1 MDGGWWTE
9 LVGEDGVEMGRTYT
23 TRMGCVSGDSPSVP
37 RNEIHPNKVAPSARA
52 PWVSWAGNRMTTMA
66 CARIAQWNPG
76 FKVPCTYHRVRTGV
90 REARQAQ
97 TGTSRGTTGP
107 RRTRGSRTHLPGRPG
122 AARSRCRNS
131 RSPLFVM
138 QSKRRKQQQGGGQAR
153 ARGRVTERSLEK
165 WRQVLY
171 PL

>member
-1 MDGGWWTE
+1 MGWWTE

-23 TRMGCVSGDSPSVP
+23 TRMGRVSGGSPP
-37 RNEIHPNKVAPSARA
+37 QCREQDPSKQSCTLSTSS

-90 REARQAQ
+90 RAARQAQ
-97 TGTSRGTTGP
+97 TGTSRHDRATTNEGLP
-107 RRTRGSRTHLPGRPG
+107 DAFARTS
-122 AARSRCRNS
+122 RSRQKPPPQLSLTVVRHA
-131 RSPLFVM
+131 
-138 QSKRRKQQQGGGQAR
+138 GQKTQAAAGRWAR
-153 ARGRVTERSLEK
+153 LEPGRGRVTERSLEK
-165 WRQVLY
+165 WRQVLC